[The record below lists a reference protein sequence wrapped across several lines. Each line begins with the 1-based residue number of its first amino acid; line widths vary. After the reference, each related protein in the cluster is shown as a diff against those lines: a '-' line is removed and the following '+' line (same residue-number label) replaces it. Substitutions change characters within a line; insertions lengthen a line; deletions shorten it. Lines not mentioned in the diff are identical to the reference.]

1 MYGLSNLL
9 FTHKYTIFLLK
20 VRMKTMFYI
29 SCKCGGITVL
39 NILIVSDKSPLQH
52 INNVVIYAYANDSNE
67 RRNRETA

>member
-1 MYGLSNLL
+1 
-9 FTHKYTIFLLK
+9 
-20 VRMKTMFYI
+20 MKTMFYI